1 MSEEW
6 VRVYDNIAGDSRE
19 NHRYSFNTILVTN
32 DLLLHAYHRLFENSL
47 KYYEETQARNTI
59 SIVAYNLAAKFNG
72 LALQETDPELK
83 EIYKFLAAYRE
94 VPVILTPDTENLK
107 KFVEY

>member
-6 VRVYDNIAGDSRE
+6 ISVYDTIAGDPRE

-32 DLLLHAYHRLFENSL
+32 DLLLHSYHRLFENSL

-59 SIVAYNLAAKFNG
+59 AELSYNLTAKYTR
-72 LALQETDPELK
+72 LALQEENPELK
-83 EIYKFLAAYRE
+83 EIYQFLAAYWTI
-94 VPVILTPDTENLK
+94 PTILTPDVDELK
-107 KFVEY
+107 KQQ